1 MYRLVSKAAVV
12 IMVRII
18 LAQDPQPEVEGPT
31 IISSLSPLSPG
42 EERVLAL
49 QESGIPSA
57 LSYARLAA
65 PPFPVLSSFTTC
77 YWLRLTRFREEST
90 LMSYAVSDDRDNEL
104 RMGQEQDRF
113 GGGFQRDQSFSGEI
127 TQLNFWSSVLSP
139 STISKIARCEEEQE
153 GNVLSWS
160 SQRWN
165 ISGEVAWKV
174 WQKEDICNRQRRRVT
189 FFPDRF
195 SLKASLHLCKVVGG
209 SVMVPLDDQE
219 NMRLYERSQGRA
231 TYCSKGQGSSYLWMG
246 ATDSRQERLWEYW
259 ETNEPVSWEGPWR
272 GSGPNGGTAENCLVM
287 LSGTFPSRWSDIACL
302 DSYEFCVPCEFP
314 QLSTLYL
321 KGPAV
326 CPNSPFNQEYVLGAE
341 RGGRPAL
348 HGFFHSDIYWET
360 GNKSWTIRS
369 LKEEGATA
377 LWQPL
382 REGNYPFGT
391 KTWKLAGE
399 VCNILPGTLVNLTLS
414 VCRNDQFTCS
424 DGTCI
429 PLENRCDLRID
440 CGDQSDEAQCSVVQ
454 LPQGYR
460 NTIPPPPTQEGSPLQ
475 VLIYI
480 NIIAFPSI
488 VTQDL
493 TYVSTMSLSLQ
504 WKDVRLSY
512 LNLKDDRTLNLLFGE
527 AVASIWTPRVFFS
540 NAQGNIFTNLD
551 QGARVEVV
559 RQGTSK
565 PAPPHLTHEMN
576 IFSGLENS
584 LETSQLYTLT
594 YTCDFDL
601 IMFPFDAQVC
611 FLRFTLVSAAA
622 TYMQLVPAAANYSG
636 PPALIEY
643 TIGRLDMERVS
654 GGEFSTIQVNVR
666 FIRRYGF
673 YLLTLYIP
681 TTLLMVIAYA
691 TFFFK
696 IDDFNSR
703 IVVALTA
710 LLVLASLF
718 TQVISKDAEAQEEI
732 PTFAPSTPEK
742 KNNMAL
748 MVFGRI
754 LVPIIFLIF
763 NLTYW
768 GSALTHL
775 ANLDT

>member
-1 MYRLVSKAAVV
+1 MTAFTEK
-12 IMVRII
+12 
-18 LAQDPQPEVEGPT
+18 
-31 IISSLSPLSPG
+31 SPG
-42 EERVLAL
+42 KLL
-49 QESGIPSA
+49 NTGLMPLLDIQS
-57 LSYARLAA
+57 
-65 PPFPVLSSFTTC
+65 TN
-77 YWLRLTRFREEST
+77 ST
-90 LMSYAVSDDRDNEL
+90 LLPAACHVCTVSDHRVGEYKVSL
-104 RMGQEQDRF
+104 KSIWVETSLETPFRMWTHFCFTFQHRSGDWVIFVNGESRSEGNIGRLSGNIDPEGAYVIGQEQDQF

-139 STISKIARCEEEQE
+139 LTIS
-153 GNVLSWS
+153 
-160 SQRWN
+160 
-165 ISGEVAWKV
+165 
-174 WQKEDICNRQRRRVT
+174 
-189 FFPDRF
+189 
-195 SLKASLHLCKVVGG
+195 KVVGG
-209 SVMVPLDDQE
+209 RVMVPLDNQE

-231 TYCSKGQGSSYLWMG
+231 IYCSKGQGSSYLWMG
-246 ATDSRQERLWEYW
+246 ATDSQQERLWEYW
-259 ETNEPVSWEGPWR
+259 ETSEPVSWEGPWR

-287 LSGTFPSRWSDIACL
+287 LSGTFPSQWSDIACL

-326 CPNSPFNQEYVLGAE
+326 CPNSPFNQEYVLGNE
-341 RGGRPAL
+341 EGGRPAL
-348 HGFFHSDIYWET
+348 HGFFHSDIYWDT
-360 GNKSWTIRS
+360 ANKSWAIRS
-369 LKEEGATA
+369 RKVEGATA

-399 VCNILPGTLVNLTLS
+399 VCNMLPGTLVNLTLS
-414 VCRNDQFTCS
+414 ICRSDQFTCS

-429 PLENRCDLRID
+429 PLGNRCDLRID

-454 LPQGYR
+454 LPKGYR
-460 NTIPPPPTQEGSPLQ
+460 NTIPPPPTKEGSPLQ
-475 VLIYI
+475 ILFYI

-493 TYVSTMSLSLQ
+493 TYVSTMSLSLR

-527 AVASIWTPRVFFS
+527 AVESIWTPRVFFS

-559 RQGTSK
+559 RQGSSQ

-594 YTCDFDL
+594 YTCDFNL

-654 GGEFSTIQVNVR
+654 DGEFSTVQVNVR

-718 TQVISKDAEAQEEI
+718 TQVISKDAEAQEI
-732 PTFAPSTPEK
+732 PTFAPTTPEK
-742 KNNMAL
+742 KNNMTI
-748 MVFGRI
+748 MIFSRI

-763 NLTYW
+763 NLAYW

-775 ANLDT
+775 AKLDT

>member
-1 MYRLVSKAAVV
+1 MLCLTTVTMNSEWHRSGDWVIFVNGESRSEGNIGRLSGNIDPEGAYV
-12 IMVRII
+12 I
-18 LAQDPQPEVEGPT
+18 
-31 IISSLSPLSPG
+31 
-42 EERVLAL
+42 
-49 QESGIPSA
+49 
-57 LSYARLAA
+57 
-65 PPFPVLSSFTTC
+65 
-77 YWLRLTRFREEST
+77 
-90 LMSYAVSDDRDNEL
+90 
-104 RMGQEQDRF
+104 GQEQDQF

-139 STISKIARCEEEQE
+139 LTISKIAQCEEEQE
-153 GNVLSWS
+153 GNILSWS

-174 WQKEDICNRQRRRVT
+174 WQKEDICSRQRRRVT

-209 SVMVPLDDQE
+209 RVMVPLDNQE

-231 TYCSKGQGSSYLWMG
+231 IYCSKGQGSSYLWMG
-246 ATDSRQERLWEYW
+246 ATDSQQERLWEYW
-259 ETNEPVSWEGPWR
+259 ETSEPVSWEGPWR

-287 LSGTFPSRWSDIACL
+287 LSGTFPSQWSDIACL

-326 CPNSPFNQEYVLGAE
+326 CPNSPFNQEYVLGNE
-341 RGGRPAL
+341 EGGRPAL
-348 HGFFHSDIYWET
+348 HGFFHSDIYWDT
-360 GNKSWTIRS
+360 ANKSWAIRS
-369 LKEEGATA
+369 RKVEGATA

-399 VCNILPGTLVNLTLS
+399 VCNMLPGTLVNLTLS
-414 VCRNDQFTCS
+414 ICRSDQFTCS

-429 PLENRCDLRID
+429 PLGNRCDLRID

-454 LPQGYR
+454 LPKGYR
-460 NTIPPPPTQEGSPLQ
+460 NTIPPPPTKEGSPLQ
-475 VLIYI
+475 ILFYI

-493 TYVSTMSLSLQ
+493 TYVSTMSLSLR

-527 AVASIWTPRVFFS
+527 AVESIWTPRVFFS

-559 RQGTSK
+559 RQGSSQ

-594 YTCDFDL
+594 YTCDFNL

-654 GGEFSTIQVNVR
+654 DGEFSTVQVNVR

-718 TQVISKDAEAQEEI
+718 TQVISKDAEAQEI
-732 PTFAPSTPEK
+732 PTFAPTTPEK
-742 KNNMAL
+742 KNNMTI
-748 MVFGRI
+748 MIFSRI

-763 NLTYW
+763 NLAYW

-775 ANLDT
+775 AKLDT